1 MKTEAEI
8 RDLIDKLAKQRDEQL
23 AEMRTTKN
31 DERYEV
37 CSHRAS
43 TIMYAIDALKWVLN
57 DRDEQ

>member
-1 MKTEAEI
+1 MRTEAEI

-31 DERYEV
+31 DERYEAY
-37 CSHRAS
+37 SHHAS